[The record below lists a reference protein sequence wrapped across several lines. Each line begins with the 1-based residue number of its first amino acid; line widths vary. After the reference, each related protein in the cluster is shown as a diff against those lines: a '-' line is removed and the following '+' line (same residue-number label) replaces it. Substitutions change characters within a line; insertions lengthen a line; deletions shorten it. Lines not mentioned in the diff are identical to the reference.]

1 MHSRKTEILV
11 VLLSTMLLGLS
22 VAHADSK
29 SKSKPKAKHLHQLS
43 CEAGEVVRSD
53 GKYWVCAEAIDTGT
67 ATKCAAGEVLLV
79 DGSCADI
86 SGLIPPTERFVD
98 NGDGTITDNETGLM
112 WEKKYSDDGVQ
123 DFSNPHD
130 VDNLYSWTS
139 TADSDLT
146 NGDGTAFTDFLSK
159 LNQEATDNP
168 DSTCFAN
175 HCDWRIPRLAELRS
189 ILLKQ
194 FPCSTSRP
202 CIDPIFGLT
211 EATNY
216 WSYTFYAANP
226 SVGWCVN
233 FLSGLVNNVDKFD
246 EVYVRAVRGR

>member
-1 MHSRKTEILV
+1 MHSRKTEILGV
-11 VLLSTMLLGLS
+11 FLSAILLGLS
-22 VAHADSK
+22 VAQAASK
-29 SKSKPKAKHLHQLS
+29 SKAKHLHQLS
-43 CEAGEVVRSD
+43 CEAGEVVRFD
-53 GKYWVCAEAIDTGT
+53 GKYWVCAEGIDTST
-67 ATKCAAGEVLLV
+67 ATKCAAGELLLV

-98 NGDGTITDNETGLM
+98 NGDGTITDNATGLM
-112 WEKKYSDDGVQ
+112 WEKKDSDDGVQ

-139 TADSDLT
+139 TADSNLT
-146 NGDGTAFTDFLSK
+146 NGDGTAFTDFLSR

-168 DSTCFAN
+168 DSTCFAA

-189 ILLKQ
+189 ILLEQ
-194 FPCSTSRP
+194 FPCSSNP

-216 WSYTFYAANP
+216 WSYTFFAGDP

-233 FLSGLVNNVDKFD
+233 FLNGFVNNVDKFD
-246 EVYVRAVRGR
+246 QVYVRAVRDGR